1 MKKITI
7 IIALFLVPLF
17 AFSIS
22 CYEQWLS
29 NYDSAMQQ
37 YEEDMAYCQNRGF
50 DSMSFR
56 CAGFAKYDLEQ
67 SLNKAADT
75 YYRCLN
81 IQ

>member
-1 MKKITI
+1 MKKLI
-7 IIALFLVPLF
+7 IISALFLIPIV
-17 AFSIS
+17 AFGAS

-29 NYDSAMQQ
+29 AYDNALDQ
-37 YEEDMAYCQNRGF
+37 YKKDLAYCQNRGF

-56 CAGFAKYDLEQ
+56 CADFAKYDLEQ
-67 SLNKAADT
+67 SINKAADT